1 MMGETIFSGY
11 GIFITQ
17 EDGKYFINYDAGGIS
32 NKDVKSEISEVEF
45 NKATLCEQDTYE
57 VIIRTQVRD
66 KINCQQ

>member
-11 GIFITQ
+11 GMFITQ
-17 EDGKYFINYDAGGIS
+17 ENGKYFINYDAGGIS
-32 NKDVKSEISEVEF
+32 NKDVKSEISEEEF
-45 NKATLCEQDTYE
+45 NKARLCEQDAYE

>member
-1 MMGETIFSGY
+1 MGKTIFSGY
-11 GIFITQ
+11 GMFITQ

-32 NKDVKSEISEVEF
+32 NKDVKSEISEEEF
-45 NKATLCEQDTYE
+45 NKARLCEQVAYE